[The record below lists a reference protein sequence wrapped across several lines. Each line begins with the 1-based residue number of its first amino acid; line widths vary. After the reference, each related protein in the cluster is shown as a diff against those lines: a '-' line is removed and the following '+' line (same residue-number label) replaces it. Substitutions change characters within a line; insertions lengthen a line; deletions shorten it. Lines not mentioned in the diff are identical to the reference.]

1 MDFINYLDEVN
12 PQGFVNAFEEIKQ
25 AHVDEIFKNASES
38 CKKFGADL
46 KTTAKSYDEA
56 AAQSKKFI
64 QNQHDAMLKMNAFGK
79 VVKGVGAAFK
89 TVAAAALNM
98 LIITAIIAVIEKLVN
113 ALDKMHM
120 SAAEAAEATERAV
133 TTFETQRSEIEGN
146 ISTIESLSDRYSE
159 LSRGVN
165 ELGENVALSA
175 EDYAEYKDIVQQIV
189 GLTPSVIQG
198 YNDEGDAIL
207 DRNNLIRESIDLLK
221 QQRIE
226 QAKTAVFGTEGNDGG
241 KSNLAAAVIDYENN
255 YRKQTNEATAFAK
268 SFSDELAGIADSIDE
283 SKAAEFQKV
292 IEKHAGTKLS
302 DIKPILPY
310 HYYGTLDKTATIYD
324 LLSQKSDILAS
335 HSKELVTELTNL
347 GITSEG
353 AASKASLL
361 GDSYDV
367 AMKEVEATSSGIIS
381 MMGAVLESEE
391 AYYSLSEG
399 SQSFLKNLIAGM
411 DTEQLNNLVGTGA
424 DGIATAM
431 RNMLNAVASDPDVQA
446 AISQLTSLRA
456 DTSNIS
462 ATDYIA
468 LEKELTSKIR
478 AAFENIPGI
487 DVDALLNVNA
497 DAQIDA
503 EAMADS
509 IKSQVENEDVIN
521 RIMGMSVDEMT
532 FIYQYG
538 LKDIGKMSL
547 EEFENWYKRIRNQ
560 ASKPIEVKVGIADVQ
575 DDLSDLSETFDSL
588 GSIISDFEEY
598 QVIDTDSLGAL
609 IDKFKSVE
617 GVDIEGYANSIS
629 EAGITTAQLKAE
641 TDKLVSSILLQ
652 NDAFRNVN
660 EATAN
665 NVAAALENKGVTNAR
680 ALVTAQLKAN
690 LEQEA
695 IAEYEAANGALAF
708 GDAESMNIDTLIAV
722 AEQLGVTKA
731 AMFQYVLQKIN
742 ANAVTI
748 STNGDI
754 ANVMALANACGVGTK
769 AVATF
774 IKAKQMASHF
784 QSLSASAVGTWGE
797 DIGNSIKADYDIQA
811 AHYAGLAEKAFDDIN
826 ATLTSGAINSACG
839 VNYGGN
845 VRNSGSG
852 SGGGNGGS
860 GKSESD
866 KYSDWVNEQL
876 EIMQH
881 QIDVWNKNGGF
892 EKFGTEIIAQYQ
904 KMQDFV
910 HKAANHY
917 RKLGLGENSEEIR
930 AMQQKWLEYRDS
942 VRDIY
947 KGIYDIQKQS
957 ADDSIEILEK
967 QYDQMEQ
974 QLGIS
979 YAAFKDI
986 ADSGISIP
994 VTIDDT
1000 TLDATYDKMLSN
1012 IEERIKLQQQ
1022 IMADAHAEA
1031 NRYRKLGYSET
1042 SPEIR
1047 DMQKTY
1053 LDAQAAITELKRVAA
1068 ENLIGQ
1074 FDEFIELADKFDRW
1088 DNLKTN
1094 KLDILRRK
1102 LEHINQALADGL
1114 ITLAEYK
1121 EMYTD
1126 TAGEI
1131 YETQKDAIDYV
1142 IDLTKDMLKQQ
1153 QQDEIDALNEQN
1165 DLYQEKVDLI
1175 KESLRLTTDEND
1187 HNREVEK
1194 KLKEIAKIQ
1203 SKIDQLSLDDGRES
1217 VAKRAEL
1224 AEHLAELQDE
1234 LAQLQYD
1241 RGVEIQEEAL
1251 DKESENFQKANED
1264 KIDKLE
1270 DQFKSEQLLHDAA
1283 IKYIDENYST
1293 LYDQLLAYNLKYGQ
1307 DLQDTVIS
1315 KWEIAKQAVDRYGQ
1329 SVKDALQGIENENF
1343 GGGANES
1350 GIRDI
1355 LSEMISN
1362 AQKWAATSDAGERK
1376 TLSDTNEQLAKELA
1390 QYGINARK
1398 DSASGTW
1405 YIRNSGNKLFDLLTN
1420 PALMA
1425 QYAGSSSSSS
1435 GGSSGSS
1442 SSSSSGGNRKD
1453 AEERARKINA
1463 RILNMKGNASAWKGS
1478 DEAGRK
1484 ELSRINERLSEE
1496 IKALGLPVEMDS
1508 RGAEW
1513 HVGSESGPLL
1523 YDLAGD
1529 ITGIVKLLKYHSGGI
1544 AGSLKPNEV
1553 VAVLEKGEAI
1563 YTEEQNAKLARI
1575 VEMQQKLA
1583 SVLPLG
1589 ASFTPSMND
1598 SFSALRKLSAG
1609 LQRPQP
1615 SEINFAPEI
1624 NIRIDGAQNDAALV
1638 RKVRDSVLDAVNSAF
1653 VNSGIGSGRMQ
1664 MKPV

>member
-1 MDFINYLDEVN
+1 MATDQKALAEFIDILKQQDTTSI
-12 PQGFVNAFEEIKQ
+12 PNAFKKIEKLGYNTS
-25 AHVDEIFKNASES
+25 AIFKNASES

-56 AAQSKKFI
+56 TAQSKKFI

-79 VVKGVGAAFK
+79 VAKGIGAAFK
-89 TVAAAALNM
+89 TAAAAALNM

-255 YRKQTNEATAFAK
+255 YRKQTNEATAVAK

-367 AMKEVEATSSGIIS
+367 AVKEVEATSSSIKT
-381 MMGAVLESEE
+381 MMSAVLESEE
-391 AYYSLSEG
+391 AYYSLGEG

-411 DTEQLNNLVGTGA
+411 DTEQLNSLVNKGA
-424 DGIATAM
+424 DGVATAM
-431 RNMLNAVASDPDVQA
+431 RKMLDAVASNPDIQT
-446 AISQLTSLRA
+446 AISRLTSLRT
-456 DTSNIS
+456 DTSNTS
-462 ATDYIA
+462 AADYIA

-521 RIMGMSVDEMT
+521 RIMGLPIDEVT

-547 EEFENWYKRIRNQ
+547 EEFEAWYKRIRNQ
-560 ASKPIEVKVGIADVQ
+560 ASKPIEVKAEIADIQ
-575 DDLSDLSETFDSL
+575 DDLSGLSETFDSL
-588 GSIISDFEEY
+588 DRILSDFEEY
-598 QVIDTDSLGAL
+598 NVIDTDSLGSL
-609 IDKFKSVE
+609 IDQFKNVE

-629 EAGITTAQLKAE
+629 QAGITTAQLKTE
-641 TDKLVSSILLQ
+641 TDKLVASILLQ

-665 NVAAALENKGVTNAR
+665 NVAAALENKGITNAR

-695 IAEYEAANGALAF
+695 IAEYESANGALAF
-708 GDAESMNIDTLIAV
+708 GDAESINIDTLMAV

-742 ANAVTI
+742 SNAVTI
-748 STNGDI
+748 STSGDI

-784 QSLSASAVGTWGE
+784 QSLSDSAVKTWGE
-797 DIGNSIKADYDIQA
+797 DIGNSIRADYDTQA

-826 ATLTSGAINSACG
+826 ATLTSGAINSAGG

-845 VRNSGSG
+845 VRNSGGG
-852 SGGGNGGS
+852 SKGGS

-917 RKLGLGENSEEIR
+917 RQLGLSENSEEIR

-942 VRDIY
+942 VRDVY
-947 KGIYDIQKQS
+947 KGIYDIQKQA
-957 ADDSIEILEK
+957 ADNSIEILEK
-967 QYDQMEQ
+967 QYEQMEQ

-986 ADSGISIP
+986 AGSGIEIP

-1000 TLDATYDKMLSN
+1000 ALDATYDKMLSN

-1022 IMADAHAEA
+1022 IMAEAHAEA

-1053 LDAQAAITELKRVAA
+1053 LDAQAAITELKQTAA
-1068 ENLIGQ
+1068 KNLIGQ
-1074 FDEFIELADKFDRW
+1074 FDEFIELADKFNRW
-1088 DNLKTN
+1088 DNLKTD

-1102 LEHINQALADGL
+1102 LERINQALADGL

-1126 TAGEI
+1126 TAGDI
-1131 YETQKDAIDYV
+1131 YETQKDALDYI

-1175 KESLRLTTDEND
+1175 KESLRLTSDENN

-1194 KLKEIAKIQ
+1194 KLREIAKIQ
-1203 SKIDQLSLDDGRES
+1203 SKIDRLSLDDSRES
-1217 VAKRAEL
+1217 VAERAKL
-1224 AEHLAELQDE
+1224 AEQLAELKDE

-1241 RGVEIQEEAL
+1241 RGIEIQEEAL

-1270 DQFKSEQLLHDAA
+1270 DQFSSEQ
-1283 IKYIDENYST
+1283 K
-1293 LYDQLLAYNLKYGQ
+1293 LYD
-1307 DLQDTVIS
+1307 
-1315 KWEIAKQAVDRYGQ
+1315 
-1329 SVKDALQGIENENF
+1329 
-1343 GGGANES
+1343 
-1350 GIRDI
+1350 
-1355 LSEMISN
+1355 
-1362 AQKWAATSDAGERK
+1362 
-1376 TLSDTNEQLAKELA
+1376 
-1390 QYGINARK
+1390 
-1398 DSASGTW
+1398 
-1405 YIRNSGNKLFDLLTN
+1405 
-1420 PALMA
+1420 
-1425 QYAGSSSSSS
+1425 
-1435 GGSSGSS
+1435 
-1442 SSSSSGGNRKD
+1442 
-1453 AEERARKINA
+1453 
-1463 RILNMKGNASAWKGS
+1463 
-1478 DEAGRK
+1478 
-1484 ELSRINERLSEE
+1484 
-1496 IKALGLPVEMDS
+1496 KA
-1508 RGAEW
+1508 
-1513 HVGSESGPLL
+1513 
-1523 YDLAGD
+1523 
-1529 ITGIVKLLKYHSGGI
+1529 
-1544 AGSLKPNEV
+1544 
-1553 VAVLEKGEAI
+1553 
-1563 YTEEQNAKLARI
+1563 
-1575 VEMQQKLA
+1575 
-1583 SVLPLG
+1583 
-1589 ASFTPSMND
+1589 
-1598 SFSALRKLSAG
+1598 
-1609 LQRPQP
+1609 
-1615 SEINFAPEI
+1615 
-1624 NIRIDGAQNDAALV
+1624 
-1638 RKVRDSVLDAVNSAF
+1638 
-1653 VNSGIGSGRMQ
+1653 
-1664 MKPV
+1664 